1 MTPTDPPSSPGV
13 DSTTTIRPLALGDA
27 DGLAALYARNRE
39 FLRPFEPDRDD
50 RFFTP
55 DAQRARIDQAIES
68 ARMGTRF
75 SYAILDAGRLIAGV
89 VALENVIR
97 GASQSA
103 TVSYWVD
110 RDRNGRGLASEAVAA
125 VAGLARDHHG
135 LHRLQAPVRTD
146 NLASQRV
153 LEKNAFQRIGVARSY
168 LHVGGKW
175 RDHVLF
181 QRLLGDS

>member
-1 MTPTDPPSSPGV
+1 V
-13 DSTTTIRPLALGDA
+13 DSTTLRPPVLGDA
-27 DGLAALYARNRE
+27 EELAALYARNRE

-55 DAQRARIDQAIES
+55 DGQGARIDQATES
-68 ARMGTRF
+68 ARAGTRF
-75 SYAILDAGRLIAGV
+75 SYLILDGDGLIAGV

-97 GASQSA
+97 GPSQSA

-110 RDRNGRGLASEAVAA
+110 RERNGRGLASGAVAA
-125 VAGLARDHHG
+125 IAGLARDPHT

-153 LEKNAFQRIGVARSY
+153 LEKTGFERIGVARGY
-168 LHVGGKW
+168 LHVGGEW

-181 QRLLGDS
+181 QRLLGG